1 MFIVKAKEWNGEMR
15 SIGKVKKVIKRR
27 IKNIIKPTIGG
38 RKKIVI
44 PFLVVALTTLL
55 IFLNIQQNAVKSE
68 NVHDNENN
76 EIQEQY
82 NDPSIDGITEND
94 MIENVKLS
102 IPLSEY
108 YIKNPGDAGN
118 LYYID
123 EHKTLWGCGDN
134 EFGQLG
140 QGSQDWEF
148 HEEMVKIAE
157 NVIHVDYSQKG
168 FTIYLTEDNKLY
180 GFGNGGVGAL
190 QQLEKFS
197 GEEYCNG
204 THYAVTKPVLLL
216 EDVVYA
222 RCGRDDIV
230 AMKSDA
236 SVWTWGTLWYYGSST
251 HCYVEKPKKILENA
265 VLLTGGLYNHAA
277 LLEDGTVWT
286 WGYNYAG
293 NCGISD
299 EIFISQ
305 PRKVAEDIIMVW
317 TDATPRYHVEILDI
331 AEFAGEYPR
340 GQENTIIQKKDGS
353 YWICGLNVGTE
364 EKILPIYFETTDITV
379 ICTHEFLPY
388 DMK

>member
-1 MFIVKAKEWNGEMR
+1 MK
-15 SIGKVKKVIKRR
+15 
-27 IKNIIKPTIGG
+27 
-38 RKKIVI
+38 
-44 PFLVVALTTLL
+44 
-55 IFLNIQQNAVKSE
+55 QNEVKSE

-94 MIENVKLS
+94 MIENVKLL
-102 IPLSEY
+102 IPISDY
-108 YIKNPGDAGN
+108 YITNPGDAGN

-222 RCGRDDIV
+222 RCGRDDTV

-236 SVWTWGTLWYYGSST
+236 SVWTWG
-251 HCYVEKPKKILENA
+251 
-265 VLLTGGLYNHAA
+265 
-277 LLEDGTVWT
+277 
-286 WGYNYAG
+286 YNYTG

-317 TDATPRYHVEILDI
+317 TDVTPRYHAEILDI
-331 AEFAGEYPR
+331 AEFAGEYSR
-340 GQENTIIQKKDGS
+340 GQENTIIQKKD
-353 YWICGLNVGTE
+353 
-364 EKILPIYFETTDITV
+364 
-379 ICTHEFLPY
+379 
-388 DMK
+388 